1 MHYYQFHIG
10 DFRSAT
16 LHLSNAE
23 ELTYRRLLDWYYD
36 TETPIPLDTQWVS
49 RRLRVG
55 IEDLESV
62 LKDFFSETPDGW
74 VNARCEAEIA
84 GYQGLV
90 EKNRENGKKGG
101 RPRKNKNP
109 VGSQSVASGNPNES
123 QKKPN
128 HEPLT
133 INQEPEDKKHRPAK
147 AELDAAFEVFW
158 NAYPKKV
165 SKKDASKAWG
175 KIKPD
180 KHQAIMQGLFN
191 HMSCEQW
198 VKENGQYIPN
208 AATWLNKERW
218 EDEIRPYG
226 QRTETSRDNSAV
238 GRVKARAA
246 ERERLRQ
253 GAQPEY
259 FGGGDFIEG
268 DFTAGRQGDGA
279 PLDPYDGDLWPQ
291 VGEPVR

>member
-62 LKDFFSETPDGW
+62 LKDFFSETPEGW

-109 VGSQSVASGNPNES
+109 VGSQSDASGNPDES

-133 INQEPEDKKHRPAK
+133 KNQEPEDQKPCPQQAENGHQFRFAEIQETYNRICSPTLPSCRTMTDKRKRQVKRMVDLEFNGKRPFREHGLSMWESYFGDCLTNKHWVGENDRGWRA
-147 AELDAAFEVFW
+147 DFDFVT
-158 NAYPKKV
+158 
-165 SKKDASKAWG
+165 
-175 KIKPD
+175 KPD
-180 KHQAIMQGLFN
+180 NAIKL
-191 HMSCEQW
+191 
-198 VKENGQYIPN
+198 
-208 AATWLNKERW
+208 LER
-218 EDEIRPYG
+218 ICG
-226 QRTETSRDNSAV
+226 
-238 GRVKARAA
+238 
-246 ERERLRQ
+246 
-253 GAQPEY
+253 
-259 FGGGDFIEG
+259 
-268 DFTAGRQGDGA
+268 
-279 PLDPYDGDLWPQ
+279 
-291 VGEPVR
+291 